1 MATIVTRSAKGVPLT
16 ATDHD
21 NNVNNL
27 NTDKVESLS
36 DLSITATSTELNY
49 VDGVTSDIQTQLDSK
64 VSDTGGTLTGNLSL
78 GDNVKAQFGAGND
91 LQIYHDGSQ
100 SIIEDSG
107 TGNLTIKA
115 NSLELRKFTNSEKYI
130 YCASNGSV
138 DLYHNGSKKLATTST
153 GIDVTGSVTIPD
165 GEGYYFGSSTYRVE
179 GKDDGANARIAFI
192 TANAEAMRIDSTG
205 KVGIGESA
213 PASNLVVR
221 KDSAGG
227 RGGEITI
234 LNTAG
239 TTGAEAALNFGL
251 EASTYSGNNGNA
263 QIKAVLTNGATSATD
278 MVFSGWSGSGFTEN
292 MRILSGGGI
301 TFNGD
306 TASANA
312 LDDYEEGTFNLGVSS
327 GTLASSS
334 KGKYV
339 KIGKMVTIFVQLDG
353 GSEYTN
359 TAAINV
365 TGLPFVSSSPN
376 TTGHAGNGAVS
387 YTANMGSDVISAV
400 VESSYARVFFSKLN
414 SGTQTYANCTGSWAV
429 RFTVS
434 YMVA

>member
-1 MATIVTRSAKGVPLT
+1 
-16 ATDHD
+16 
-21 NNVNNL
+21 
-27 NTDKVESLS
+27 
-36 DLSITATSTELNY
+36 
-49 VDGVTSDIQTQLDSK
+49 
-64 VSDTGGTLTGNLSL
+64 
-78 GDNVKAQFGAGND
+78 
-91 LQIYHDGSQ
+91 
-100 SIIEDSG
+100 
-107 TGNLTIKA
+107 
-115 NSLELRKFTNSEKYI
+115 
-130 YCASNGSV
+130 
-138 DLYHNGSKKLATTST
+138 
-153 GIDVTGSVTIPD
+153 
-165 GEGYYFGSSTYRVE
+165 
-179 GKDDGANARIAFI
+179 
-192 TANAEAMRIDSTG
+192 MRIDSSG
-205 KVGIGESA
+205 NVGIGTSSPNA
-213 PASNLVVR
+213 
-221 KDSAGG
+221 K
-227 RGGEITI
+227 
-234 LNTAG
+234 
-239 TTGAEAALNFGL
+239 L
-251 EASTYSGNNGNA
+251 EVNQSFNA
-263 QIKAVLTNGATSATD
+263 GATTTVPAIASK
-278 MVFSGWSGSGFTEN
+278 GSY
-292 MRILSGGGI
+292 GGGI
-301 TFNGD
+301 ALFDGAESGIFAQATGTKMKFYVGRVNGTD
-306 TASANA
+306 TAASKVVMTLEDGNVAVNSGHLILGGAGVGINFGSTVSAANN